1 MVSSWLPP
9 SLLHRFST
17 GDMDRPADTAVGA
30 AAAEIATHGAVDIC
44 VRRLRLLLQQGHG
57 RHDLPRLAVAALGN
71 ILCQPSPHDRVPLR
85 NTLDGNDLLALHI
98 PHRGYARTLR
108 RSLNMNRAGTTQ
120 TFAATELGADQPQ
133 LFPQHP
139 QKWRI

>member
-44 VRRLRLLLQQGHG
+44 VRRLRLVLQAGHG

-71 ILCQPSPHDRVPLR
+71 ILCQPGPHDRVPLR
-85 NTLDGNDLLALHI
+85 NTLDGNDLLPLHI
-98 PHRGYARTLR
+98 PYRGHTRALGLTVD
-108 RSLNMNRAGTTQ
+108 MDRAG
-120 TFAATELGADQPQ
+120 AAQP
-133 LFPQHP
+133 
-139 QKWRI
+139 